1 MHAIHIPHFDAL
13 FDRFARDAPT
23 DESLYFYDRLNV
35 ALEHL
40 LHFIVGKDT
49 VSRLVQ
55 ITLIKHVLA
64 IFESIRQL
72 RQVLALDGDPLRS
85 VATCTLSHFLALV
98 DFELLITFVF
108 RCTIAA
114 RVSHLFQT
122 MMNCLNAIDKN

>member
-13 FDRFARDAPT
+13 FDRFARDAPS

-64 IFESIRQL
+64 IFKPIRQL
-72 RQVLALDGDPLRS
+72 R
-85 VATCTLSHFLALV
+85 
-98 DFELLITFVF
+98 
-108 RCTIAA
+108 
-114 RVSHLFQT
+114 
-122 MMNCLNAIDKN
+122 